1 MYHKRMRTYKKKGYE
16 ICTTLHVRE
25 DEIQMI
31 YDNSDYQKIF
41 DKDIECANESIVIS
55 SPGLSQKSV
64 NYYLRLFQ
72 SKLKENISITILTLD
87 SKSYPKNMI
96 EKTNILIQNLKE
108 NAIHVIVTSSLYEH
122 YAIIDKEMI
131 WYGNMNLLSNVKEQD
146 YMMRI
151 SHQQLVYE
159 LLQETQKVMKEGKE

>member
-1 MYHKRMRTYKKKGYE
+1 
-16 ICTTLHVRE
+16 
-25 DEIQMI
+25 
-31 YDNSDYQKIF
+31 
-41 DKDIECANESIVIS
+41 
-55 SPGLSQKSV
+55 
-64 NYYLRLFQ
+64 
-72 SKLKENISITILTLD
+72 
-87 SKSYPKNMI
+87 MI

-108 NAIHVIVTSSLYEH
+108 NAIHVVVSPSLYGH

>member
-1 MYHKRMRTYKKKGYE
+1 M
-16 ICTTLHVRE
+16 
-25 DEIQMI
+25 
-31 YDNSDYQKIF
+31 
-41 DKDIECANESIVIS
+41 
-55 SPGLSQKSV
+55 
-64 NYYLRLFQ
+64 
-72 SKLKENISITILTLD
+72 
-87 SKSYPKNMI
+87 
-96 EKTNILIQNLKE
+96 
-108 NAIHVIVTSSLYEH
+108 IVTSSLYEH

>member
-1 MYHKRMRTYKKKGYE
+1 M
-16 ICTTLHVRE
+16 
-25 DEIQMI
+25 
-31 YDNSDYQKIF
+31 
-41 DKDIECANESIVIS
+41 
-55 SPGLSQKSV
+55 
-64 NYYLRLFQ
+64 
-72 SKLKENISITILTLD
+72 
-87 SKSYPKNMI
+87 
-96 EKTNILIQNLKE
+96 
-108 NAIHVIVTSSLYEH
+108 IVTSSLYGH